1 MSVVALSIDY
11 KKASIDVRSAFALD
25 AGMLPD
31 YLRDLHQVH
40 GVDQCVILSTCN
52 RTELYLVLS
61 ELKVL
66 DSVLAWWQSHTKSQ
80 AYDLKSYINVRQGSH
95 VAHHVMKLAC
105 GLESMVVG
113 EPQIL
118 GQIKDAYAQSLR
130 MRTLGGEL
138 NRLFQKVFSVAKRV
152 RTNTRI
158 GECPV
163 SVAFSAVTLARQ
175 SLDNF
180 QDKTVLVI
188 GAGVTG
194 ALVARHMA
202 GCLPKALWIANRTL
216 SRAQK
221 LAEREKGHA
230 YDLTQVDDLFNHADI
245 IVTAVSAERYTL
257 TADMLRSS
265 ETKVLVDLSVPI
277 AIDPQLAQAPNV
289 TLYSVD
295 DIQGLIKSNKQ
306 LRAQEAQRANK
317 LIEKAL
323 DEYINKENSI
333 VSNKTI
339 TAMRAQ
345 TDDMIDGVLA
355 KSVRRLK
362 NGDNPEEVLARFAH
376 ELRNKWLHQPSV
388 MMKNASAKG
397 ELDLLDYAQQMFG
410 LNMDEK

>member
-31 YLRDLHQVH
+31 YLQGLQQVN
-40 GVDQCVILSTCN
+40 GVEQCVILSTCN
-52 RTELYLVLS
+52 RTEIYLVLT
-61 ELKVL
+61 ELKAL
-66 DSVLAWWQSHTKSQ
+66 DAVIEWWQSHTKSQ
-80 AYDLKSYINVRQGSH
+80 AYELKSYINVRQGSH
-95 VAHHVMKLAC
+95 VAHHLMKLAC

-130 MRTLGGEL
+130 MKTLGGAL

-180 QDKTVLVI
+180 QDKVVLVI

-216 SRAQK
+216 SRAQT
-221 LAEREKGHA
+221 LAQRENGEA
-230 YDLTQVDDLFNHADI
+230 YDLSDIQTLFNQADI
-245 IVTAVSAERYTL
+245 VVTAVSAEGYKL
-257 TADMLRSS
+257 KANMLHSNQ
-265 ETKVLVDLSVPI
+265 TKVLVDLSVPM
-277 AIDPQLAQAPNV
+277 AIDPELARYENV

-306 LRAQEAQRANK
+306 LRAQEGQRASK

-339 TAMRAQ
+339 TALRAQ
-345 TDDMIDGVLA
+345 ADEMIDQALT
-355 KSVRRLK
+355 KSVRRLN
-362 NGDNPEEVLARFAH
+362 NGDRPEEVLARFAH